1 MLDRLHAVALC
12 PCVMLRYCVFCSLVL
27 ILVGCPRKGEE
38 ELRKGNAYFA
48 TKNYEKAAAAY
59 EAASSANPKSA
70 RGPEARGNVA
80 FEQGDFKLA
89 ETWYRKALEAN
100 PRHVTSRHKLA
111 LTLATMERFDDA
123 IAELQK
129 SVEVAADNPYAL
141 SMIGGLYRK
150 QGKLQEAVNMQLRA
164 LDVDDSYHAA
174 RYALGNLLVDT
185 GKLQD
190 AERQFEILMTREQT
204 ALSEYGYA
212 RLSAKR
218 GDAKKTAFYLN
229 SIVKRGVQQ
238 PKRILDDPIFK
249 PLWTE
254 KQMSML
260 RTRLSTATST
270 SS

>member
-1 MLDRLHAVALC
+1 MVRFCALC
-12 PCVMLRYCVFCSLVL
+12 SLL
-27 ILVGCPRKGEE
+27 FLLVGCPREGEE
-38 ELRKGNAYFA
+38 QLRKGNAYFA
-48 TKNYEKAAAAY
+48 TKNYAQASAAY
-59 EAASSANPKSA
+59 EAAFSANPKSA
-70 RGPEARGNVA
+70 RAPEARGNVA
-80 FEQGDFKLA
+80 FEQGDFRLA
-89 ETWYRKALEAN
+89 ESWYRKALAAN

-111 LTLATMERFDDA
+111 LTLATLNRVDEA
-123 IAELQK
+123 IAELEK

-150 QGKLQEAVNMQLRA
+150 QGKLKEAVNMQLRA
-164 LDVDDSYHAA
+164 LDVDANYHAA

-190 AERQFEILMTREQT
+190 AERQFEILLTKEQV

-212 RLSAKR
+212 RLSAKK

-229 SIVKRGVQQ
+229 SIMERGVAQ
-238 PKRILDDPIFK
+238 PARILEDTVFK

-254 KQMSML
+254 NEMSAL